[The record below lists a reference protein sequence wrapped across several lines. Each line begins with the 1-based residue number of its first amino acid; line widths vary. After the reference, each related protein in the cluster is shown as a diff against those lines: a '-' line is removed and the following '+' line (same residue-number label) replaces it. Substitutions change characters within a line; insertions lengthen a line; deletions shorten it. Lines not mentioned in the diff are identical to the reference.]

1 MSLKR
6 KRDMSQIFRS
16 GALTFMIGK
25 DRIRHT
31 GHEVVFLGLSPSF
44 DNLIRQGTVVRVVRF
59 NRVVNRKISSLVTW
73 PDIEPATFV
82 NLTEYAYSRDYT
94 APALSQSNQNVTSN
108 AVEGKHGSN
117 DMPGPGSDAGTIYAA
132 GIARTSTAENSSQV
146 ELQRRKPS
154 DGQSTQQ
161 AEIPS
166 LYMWMRSVSRDS
178 QSQQPTSAR
187 YKFCEKLFPIPSEA
201 AQATTE
207 DWLDDVKQQHRTG
220 YKEVFLAHAKLYLV
234 ANKFSITE
242 LKRLCLHKLRQS
254 LLHAPRTD
262 EMLRATTDTIRHVY
276 LNVQSRDDDLR
287 KLLVHFCL
295 TDTQWMMRN
304 NNLDPVLESV
314 PGFTIDL
321 FREISHA
328 YWT

>member
-154 DGQSTQQ
+154 DGQNTQQ

-178 QSQQPTSAR
+178 QSQQPTN
-187 YKFCEKLFPIPSEA
+187 
-201 AQATTE
+201 
-207 DWLDDVKQQHRTG
+207 DVKQQHRTG

-314 PGFTIDL
+314 PGFAIDL

>member
-6 KRDMSQIFRS
+6 KRDMSQRRT
-16 GALTFMIGK
+16 A
-25 DRIRHT
+25 
-31 GHEVVFLGLSPSF
+31 
-44 DNLIRQGTVVRVVRF
+44 VRVDIVY
-59 NRVVNRKISSLVTW
+59 RVVNRKDSSLVTW
-73 PDIEPATFV
+73 SDIEPATFV

-108 AVEGKHGSN
+108 VVKGKHGSN

-132 GIARTSTAENSSQV
+132 GITRTSTAKNSFQV
-146 ELQRRKPS
+146 ESQRRKPS
-154 DGQSTQQ
+154 NEQNTQQ
-161 AEIPS
+161 PEIPS
-166 LYMWMRSVSRDS
+166 LYMWMRSTSRDS
-178 QSQQPTSAR
+178 QSRQHTSAR
-187 YKFCEKLFPIPSEA
+187 YKFCEELFSIPSEA

-207 DWLDDVKQQHRTG
+207 DWLDDVKQHHRTG

-295 TDTQWMMRN
+295 ADMEWMMRDK
-304 NNLDPVLESV
+304 NLDPVLENV
-314 PGFTIDL
+314 PGFAIDL
-321 FREISHA
+321 FRKIPQDC
-328 YWT
+328 WK